1 MIMKMF
7 TLSFYLINPLI
18 CLFTRLLLQYVP
30 AIDTEQSG
38 LDEDTEEKEN
48 EKCQD
53 FQVEGG
59 EDSQM
64 IEFLCKAEM
73 KDLQEIAD
81 ILGVM
86 YQDNCK
92 APDLAYFPAEPVNE
106 IDFNDIIARIEAN
119 DSTLKTVTLNN
130 VNLELGQW
138 QRLFQAL
145 QEVNTELE
153 TLHAANCQLKDSIT
167 QMIVD
172 ALSKNSTLKVLT
184 LDSNLFSAK
193 SIVDILQAVTKSQTL
208 KEIRLNNQVSVNSF

>member
-1 MIMKMF
+1 M
-7 TLSFYLINPLI
+7 
-18 CLFTRLLLQYVP
+18 P

-53 FQVEGG
+53 FQVAGA

-64 IEFLCKAEM
+64 NEFLCQAEM

-92 APDLAYFPAEPVNE
+92 AADLAYFPAEPVNE
-106 IDFNDIIARIEAN
+106 IDSYDIIARIEAN